1 MLYRSEGSCDKAT
14 GDAHAGDLGGGLASD
29 GRHPDKNTSI
39 VLPVVRARL
48 SEEQIERGRQLGN
61 ALRQARGVRTA
72 VDIAAAA
79 GVSVET
85 VRKIEHGAIP
95 TPAFFTVVA
104 LADACG
110 VTLASLV
117 DRISTSESDVLERSA

>member
-1 MLYRSEGSCDKAT
+1 M
-14 GDAHAGDLGGGLASD
+14 
-29 GRHPDKNTSI
+29 
-39 VLPVVRARL
+39 VRARL
-48 SEEQIERGRQLGN
+48 SDAQLERGRQLGRL
-61 ALRQARGVRTA
+61 LREARGGRTA
-72 VDIAAAA
+72 VEIAAAA

-110 VTLASLV
+110 VALDALA
-117 DRISTSESDVLERSA
+117 DRIGTFSAAELLERSA